1 MACYWL
7 QSTHLH
13 SVSELKEKTMKDQ
26 VKPFITE
33 AFCLYLEPE
42 HGCETILVD
51 VKCPLVIRQTVL
63 SHTPRTVFDAS
74 VTQPLSLRE
83 KGLAQGDGLKCSD
96 LPQEQCFQD

>member
-7 QSTHLH
+7 WSTHLH

-51 VKCPLVIRQTVL
+51 VKCPLVIR
-63 SHTPRTVFDAS
+63 
-74 VTQPLSLRE
+74 
-83 KGLAQGDGLKCSD
+83 
-96 LPQEQCFQD
+96 